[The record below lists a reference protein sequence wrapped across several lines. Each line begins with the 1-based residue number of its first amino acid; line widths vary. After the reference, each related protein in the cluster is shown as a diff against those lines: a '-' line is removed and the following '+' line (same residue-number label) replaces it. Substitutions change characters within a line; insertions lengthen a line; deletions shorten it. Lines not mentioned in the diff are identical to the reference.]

1 MRVLAV
7 CFVLFTHSFLA
18 TAQQPDPNDP
28 ASASCDFADGK
39 EITMQYN
46 NAVMSEKDQPHNG
59 KVWLPAGSPMTLF
72 TQVPITLNHQD
83 LAVGAY
89 SVYVIPNKKEWTL
102 IVSRNVTNPKTYDE
116 KQDLVRAPMEIGGIS
131 GPPKQLQVSFAHIA
145 PKQCSV
151 RLYYETIGAF
161 VDFTEK

>member
-7 CFVLFTHSFLA
+7 CFVLIAQTFLA
-18 TAQQPDPNDP
+18 AQQSDSNDP
-28 ASASCDFADGK
+28 TVSASCDFADGK

-46 NAVMSEKDQPHNG
+46 SSVMSANDQPHNG
-59 KVWLPAGSPMTLF
+59 KVWLPGGSPMTLF

-116 KQDLVRAPMEIGGIS
+116 KQDLVRAPMEIGTVDS
-131 GPPKQLQVSFAHIA
+131 PPKQLHLSFAHIA

-151 RLYYETIGAF
+151 RLYYETTGAF
-161 VDFTEK
+161 VEFNEK